1 MGVDGSE
8 SLIQNEFDI
17 MCSLL
22 FKIDLVYAVDVL
34 KLVLLCL

>member
-8 SLIQNEFDI
+8 SLKQNGFDI
-17 MCSLL
+17 TCSLL

>member
-1 MGVDGSE
+1 MGVESPGSPK
-8 SLIQNEFDI
+8 QNEFDI
-17 MCSLL
+17 NCSLL